1 MENTS
6 PYPLPK
12 LNKKPTYWQLIP
24 YIRPEIPTIAIAFT
38 CTLIFIGCW
47 PIIAWLAGDMARYI
61 GEGNLGAIAQIAGI
75 CFFLFL
81 FRGAAQYGQD
91 SLMAKA
97 ALKIALEI
105 RKQIYAH
112 LQKLSLNYFQ
122 AAKTGDLSYR
132 LTEDIDRIGEVINKF
147 FHDFIPCVLQLVV
160 MLTYMVYLNWQL
172 TVAVFIVAPL
182 IALSVAAFGEQIL
195 KLSRRA
201 QQNISNL
208 SSLVIEIFSGIRLVQ
223 AFAAEEYEMQRFSQE
238 AENNRRA
245 KYLTEQLKAFQY
257 FVNGFLQAMGIVF
270 LLFLGGWQ
278 ISKNNLTGTEFI
290 SYVAAVAIL
299 IDPIAHIT
307 SNYNEFKQGQA
318 SIDRI
323 FELFNLKPLVV
334 ENPRAIVMP
343 TVSGRVEYRNVSF
356 AYHSD
361 RFVLKNLNFVANPGE
376 TIALVGASGGGK
388 STLLN
393 LLPRFYDPQTGSIF
407 IDGINICEVT
417 LQSLRRQIGIVP
429 QEDILFS
436 GTIAENIGFGQ
447 INLDLDAIE
456 AAAKIANAH
465 GFISQLSQGYYTYVG
480 ERGVNLSGGQRQ
492 RIAIAR
498 AVLFDPQ
505 ILILDEATS
514 ALDSESESEV
524 AEALERVMKKRTVF
538 IIAHRLA
545 TIRRVDWIFVLEAGQ
560 IVESGTHEQL
570 LIENGRYAGFH
581 ARQFQ

>member
-545 TIRRVDWIFVLEAGQ
+545 TIRRVDRIFVLEAGQ

>member
-1 MENTS
+1 MDITT
-6 PYPLPK
+6 PYQLPK
-12 LNKKPTYWQLIP
+12 LNKKPSYWQLMP
-24 YIRPEIPTIAIAFT
+24 YIRPQAPIIAIAFV

-47 PIIAWLAGDMARYI
+47 PIIAWLAGDMAQYI
-61 GEGNLGAIAQIAGI
+61 GEGNLEAIARIAGI

-97 ALKIALEI
+97 ALKVALEI
-105 RKQIYAH
+105 RKQIYGH

-122 AAKTGDLSYR
+122 SAKTGDLAYR
-132 LTEDIDRIGEVINKF
+132 LTEDIDRIGEVVNKF
-147 FHDFIPCVLQLVV
+147 FHDFIPCVLQLTV
-160 MLTYMVYLNWQL
+160 MLAYMVYLNWQL
-172 TVAVFIVAPL
+172 TIAVFIIAPL

-208 SSLVIEIFSGIRLVQ
+208 SSLVTEIFSGIRLVQ
-223 AFAAEEYEMQRFSQE
+223 AFAAEDYEMQRFSKE

-245 KYLTEQLKAFQY
+245 KYLAEQLKAFQY

-278 ISKNNLTGTEFI
+278 ISENNLTGTEFI
-290 SYVAAVAIL
+290 SYVAAVAML

-334 ENPRAIVMP
+334 EDPGAIAMP
-343 TVSGRVEYRNVSF
+343 TVSGKVEYRNVTF
-356 AYHSD
+356 AYNSD
-361 RFVLKNLNFVANPGE
+361 NFVLKNLNFVANPGE

-393 LLPRFYDPQTGSIF
+393 LLPRFYEPQIGSIL
-407 IDGINICEVT
+407 IDGINIRQAT

-447 INLDLDAIE
+447 IDLALNAIE

-465 GFISQLSQGYYTYVG
+465 HFISQLSQGYYTYIG
-480 ERGVNLSGGQRQ
+480 ERGINLSGGQRQ

-498 AVLFDPQ
+498 AVLFNPQ

-524 AEALERVMKKRTVF
+524 SEALERVMKQRTVF
-538 IIAHRLA
+538 VIAHRLA
-545 TIRRVDWIFVLEAGQ
+545 TIRRVDRILVLQAGQ

-570 LIENGRYAGFH
+570 LIKNGHYARFH
-581 ARQFQ
+581 SRQFR

>member
-24 YIRPEIPTIAIAFT
+24 YIRPEIPTIAVAFT